1 MIDSLFDI
9 IVTVILK
16 TIILNY
22 FKIIFFIF

>member
-9 IVTVILK
+9 IVTVIQK
-16 TIILNY
+16 KIILKY